1 MYYNKCKKIVLTGG
15 ACSGKS
21 ESLIPIKEYFTSLGY
36 NVYIV
41 SEIATSLILGGILPQ
56 TVGKVNFQ
64 ELIIDAELKIY
75 DIYKKAINLSNN
87 EKNLIIF
94 DRCPIDCMMFLAREE
109 LDEILKKYNTSYEDI
124 IYSYDGIIH
133 FEPVYKKY
141 PEMYTSENNNAR
153 RSEGSHT
160 IETDNRLLEACKN
173 HPNRV
178 IVECTKDFQDK
189 VKNAIKQIEFI
200 ITK

>member
-1 MYYNKCKKIVLTGG
+1 MIKMFYDICKKIVLTGG
-15 ACSGKS
+15 ACGGKS

-41 SEIATSLILGGILPQ
+41 SEMATSLILGGILPQ

-94 DRCPIDCMMFLAREE
+94 DFLHN
-109 LDEILKKYNTSYEDI
+109 INIVSQK
-124 IYSYDGIIH
+124 H
-133 FEPVYKKY
+133 
-141 PEMYTSENNNAR
+141 R
-153 RSEGSHT
+153 R
-160 IETDNRLLEACKN
+160 NVC
-173 HPNRV
+173 
-178 IVECTKDFQDK
+178 
-189 VKNAIKQIEFI
+189 
-200 ITK
+200 